1 MALNKA
7 GNMYPGVETWNP
19 LAGECPHRCSYC
31 STHSLMRYPV
41 IKAKY
46 SGPLRLDSCLYKKLS
61 GKSKLIFV
69 VAQNDLFAESVPIA
83 FIKEILDQCNL
94 WNQHTYLF
102 QSKNPKRF
110 FEFTDLFPENTI
122 LCTTIE
128 TNRRYSQMG
137 NTPMPVYRS
146 LAMALMS
153 GFRRQ
158 ITIEPV
164 MDFDFPEMVKLIRQT
179 NPESVN
185 IGADSKGHHL
195 PEPSKEK
202 LLALIE
208 ELQKFTVIDKKT
220 NLLRLLK

>member
-1 MALNKA
+1 
-7 GNMYPGVETWNP
+7 MYPGVKTWNP
-19 LAGECPHRCSYC
+19 LAGECPHKCSYC
-31 STHSLMRYPV
+31 STHSLMRYPAV
-41 IKAKY
+41 KAKY
-46 SGPLRLDSCLYKKLS
+46 SGSLRLDSCLYKNLQS
-61 GKSKLIFV
+61 KSKTIFV
-69 VAQNDLFAESVPIA
+69 VSQNDLFAESVHSA
-83 FIKEILDQCNL
+83 FIKIILFQCNL
-94 WNQHTYLF
+94 WNQHTYFF

-110 FEFTDLFPENTI
+110 MEFSCLFPENTI

-128 TNRRYSQMG
+128 TNRWYLGIMG
-137 NTPMPVYRS
+137 GDAPYLRS
-146 LAMALMS
+146 EAMALMS

-164 MDFDFPEMVKLIRQT
+164 MDFDFYEMVELIKQT

-195 PEPSKEK
+195 PEPTKEK

-220 NLLRLLK
+220 NLTRLLK